1 MGSALQSAASTH
13 GVDLL
18 QLQAGITGQFSC
30 AEQQSIY
37 DIRAELLMG
46 TALLAGGFGGVQHL
60 HECIQAGQGAA
71 EAGHGGRLGR
81 AQALRFQ
88 PSAVG
93 CIAPVHAGQ
102 QRGQQIPGI
111 IEQGFDA
118 LGDVG
123 GQQVSGFAD
132 QGVQLGNKGR
142 ADMMNLLADGGPPA
156 DARWRTVRVGVPETQ
171 QLKREEKTPA
181 DSDESPRT
189 IRRNKAADAFSMMSR
204 STRSA

>member
-1 MGSALQSAASTH
+1 
-13 GVDLL
+13 
-18 QLQAGITGQFSC
+18 
-30 AEQQSIY
+30 
-37 DIRAELLMG
+37 MG

-142 ADMMNLLADGGPPA
+142 ADMMNLRRRRATRGCKVADGAG
-156 DARWRTVRVGVPETQ
+156 WRTGDPTTQ
-171 QLKREEKTPA
+171 ARGK
-181 DSDESPRT
+181 DSSG
-189 IRRNKAADAFSMMSR
+189 F
-204 STRSA
+204 